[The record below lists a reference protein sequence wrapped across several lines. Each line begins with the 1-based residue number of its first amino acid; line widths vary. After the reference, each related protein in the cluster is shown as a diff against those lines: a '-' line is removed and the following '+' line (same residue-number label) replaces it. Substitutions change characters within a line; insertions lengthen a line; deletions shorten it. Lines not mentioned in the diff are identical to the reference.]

1 MNVEVK
7 SKPIMAGKPQDTHNC
22 PIALAVGGML
32 LGIIVAMLVVP
43 AMNGLLF
50 GVTWADPA
58 SFVGAIGLLVL
69 VAAVAGLIPAQRAAR
84 VDPSVVL
91 RDG

>member
-1 MNVEVK
+1 MR
-7 SKPIMAGKPQDTHNC
+7 GTLGL
-22 PIALAVGGML
+22 ALGGMA
-32 LGIIVAMLVVP
+32 LGVVGALIVVP

-50 GVTWADPA
+50 GVTWSDPA
-58 SFVGAIGLLVL
+58 SFVGAMGLLFV
-69 VAAVAGLIPAQRAAR
+69 VAAVAGLLPAQRAAR

>member
-1 MNVEVK
+1 M
-7 SKPIMAGKPQDTHNC
+7 
-22 PIALAVGGML
+22 
-32 LGIIVAMLVVP
+32 
-43 AMNGLLF
+43 
-50 GVTWADPA
+50 TWTDPA

-69 VAAVAGLIPAQRAAR
+69 VGAVAGLIPAQRAAR

>member
-1 MNVEVK
+1 VRE
-7 SKPIMAGKPQDTHNC
+7 SILRGT
-22 PIALAVGGML
+22 IALAVGGML
-32 LGIIVAMLVVP
+32 LGMVVAMLVVP
-43 AMNGLLF
+43 ALNGLLF
-50 GVTWADPA
+50 GVTWTDPA

-69 VAAVAGLIPAQRAAR
+69 VGAVAGLIPAQRAAR